1 MTPKQIHKTLKLGF
15 APSVDAAESVAR
27 SHCFILCRQGNGNRM
42 QFLFPLTLHLCRTGY
57 NIFRLQAE
65 HRHKASER
73 ISIEFYPLFF
83 SYQEVNR
90 LLAIKLTCV
99 GGCASTPRENP
110 FSDFIA
116 KLMNASRYASSSV
129 LAVGRRK

>member
-1 MTPKQIHKTLKLGF
+1 
-15 APSVDAAESVAR
+15 
-27 SHCFILCRQGNGNRM
+27 M

-65 HRHKASER
+65 HRHKASGR

-83 SYQEVNR
+83 SYKAVNIGR
-90 LLAIKLTCV
+90 FASKLTSV
-99 GGCASTPRENP
+99 GGCASTLGESP

-116 KLMNASRYASSSV
+116 ELLNAARHGYPSV